1 MQGNDDKIFNY
12 DADKSA
18 QCLVVCTAVTH
29 CYKNGI
35 APVNEPNL
43 TENFE
48 KMTKKSKFNQIIMK
62 EENFHQ
68 RKKHSYG
75 KDKPSE
81 PVTSKPAVP
90 GTRSGRRKL
99 VFDLS

>member
-18 QCLVVCTAVTH
+18 QCLVVCTAMTH

-35 APVNEPNL
+35 GSVNEPNL

-48 KMTKKSKFNQIIMK
+48 KMTKKSKFN
-62 EENFHQ
+62 
-68 RKKHSYG
+68 
-75 KDKPSE
+75 
-81 PVTSKPAVP
+81 
-90 GTRSGRRKL
+90 
-99 VFDLS
+99 